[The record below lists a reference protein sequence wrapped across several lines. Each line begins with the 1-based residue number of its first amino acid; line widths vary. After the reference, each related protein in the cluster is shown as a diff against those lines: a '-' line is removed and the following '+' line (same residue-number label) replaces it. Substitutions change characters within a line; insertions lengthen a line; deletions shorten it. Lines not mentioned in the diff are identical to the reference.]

1 MAKNI
6 KNSITQFL
14 SHKSV
19 SIAIVLIAIGSRV
32 LQLIFF
38 FNIRVDGMYQYLAMK
53 YFTAGHGVSIAE
65 VLPENLSHPVYEPLI
80 NWPPGYS
87 ILLSPFYV
95 LFNHNYVAAGL
106 TVDILAATVLI
117 IFSRKILRLLE
128 IPIHLVNVYTLFS
141 GFFIYNFYFIASSD
155 AIAIS
160 IFVIAVHQTMLLLKT
175 NSKWIFRISLISFI
189 LILCGF
195 IKYLFY
201 PVVFVIPFFLIA
213 KGLIDKLSLIK
224 KAGYIS
230 FTLVAI
236 ALASLLLYQ
245 KSISGTAGYIS
256 QPERGFFPENLSHAY
271 PFIPGSIIN
280 PESITKVLSSSKTA
294 EANLF
299 SLFQVVHILSIAAII
314 ICIFL
319 WIRKKGIRKLSLINS
334 FYTISIL
341 ISFVIAALLT
351 ILSLTVAK
359 EEINPGVMWSYIE
372 DARYHGLITVL
383 FQMCL
388 FIIIHQLTIAD
399 SRKWK
404 LVPILI
410 LLLLIPE
417 TFRGMLFDANR
428 ISKIR
433 TEEYSWQQELNLQKY
448 ADAIIAEKRKSV
460 TFTHTVVTGTS
471 YYMNYRVC
479 IFSDAF
485 YLKNTKV
492 VYEEQGLKSAAN
504 VLLLFIIEINKVEA
518 QKLSIEKG
526 KFDYEGSFKGY
537 SFYSK
542 LINKT
547 K

>member
-117 IFSRKILRLLE
+117 I
-128 IPIHLVNVYTLFS
+128 
-141 GFFIYNFYFIASSD
+141 
-155 AIAIS
+155 AIS
-160 IFVIAVHQTMLLLKT
+160 LFVIAIHQTMLLLKT

-213 KGLIDKLSLIK
+213 KGLIDKLPHLK

-256 QPERGFFPENLSHAY
+256 QPERGFFSENLSHAY